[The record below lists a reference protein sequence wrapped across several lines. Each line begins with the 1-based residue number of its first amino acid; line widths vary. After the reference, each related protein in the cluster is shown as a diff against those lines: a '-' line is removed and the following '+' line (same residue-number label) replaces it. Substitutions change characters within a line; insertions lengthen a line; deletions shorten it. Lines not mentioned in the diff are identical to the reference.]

1 MSKGANFGRVKAF
14 ASVLQASKSPGNQR
28 RRVIGDGRSL
38 VNSAMVLPRLV
49 RSATLLYS
57 ARRFLREPHRLV
69 FNRSRC
75 LTDEKFLRCLCVCMP
90 EKHLQQS
97 ADTQFSLLQRT
108 RLTIRQELPNG
119 AYRAFRAA
127 LRVMIPHPLR
137 RRAVQL
143 VRSRFGL
150 LPLANLI
157 TDYVLTKKRIRTS
170 LNDSAGDDFYRSV
183 TLLPHLPKPDV
194 EAILNRPLAA
204 ASRAKPDVI
213 CFSIIDWSFRFQRP
227 QQIMSQFAA
236 NGHRVF
242 YLSVSKFRSRYAR
255 PKFAVTPIAE
265 NIYEVEIA
273 ARYPLDIF
281 HEVIEGK
288 DAELALGALDDLR
301 REFAINEAISYVMI
315 PSWCQTALETRSR
328 WDWRVVYDCMD
339 EWENFPGI
347 KPASLEAEHRLVS
360 ECDLLVVTAQRLA
373 EKWRWRSEAAK
384 PVVLARNAADYDFY
398 ASRCQPNSLLPDIQ
412 HPVVGYFGAIADW
425 FDIELLT
432 EVAKLRPDYSFVLLG
447 GVFDV
452 DVSRLQAL
460 PNVKLLGQQPYET
473 MPQYLYHFD
482 VCTIPFKINPIT
494 EATDPVKL
502 YEYWSGGKPVVA
514 TKMSELE
521 QYRDHVYLADNA
533 EDFAAKLDAA
543 IAETDPA
550 LPEQR
555 RALARQHTWK
565 NRYDR
570 IESGLRQASPRVSI
584 IIVTYNNLALTRLC
598 LESVLRNTEHPN
610 FEIIIVDNLSKD
622 GTPDYLRQLAELE
635 PSVKVILNDQNFGF
649 AKANNQ
655 GIELATGETIV
666 LLNNDTV
673 VPPGWLSRLL
683 RHLNDPQVGMVGPVT
698 NFVGNEA
705 RIEVPYSTW
714 QEMENFAHEHT
725 WANDLLVSDIHM
737 LAMFCV
743 AMRREVFNQV
753 GTLDERF
760 GVGMFED
767 DDYSVRV
774 KQAGFRLICAA
785 DVFVHHFGQ
794 AAFGKLIKS
803 GDYDRI
809 FEENQRQYEAKWQ
822 TAWQPHQNVPLK
834 LEKHRLGSM

>member
-1 MSKGANFGRVKAF
+1 MPKPLGQPGADAQFNLF
-14 ASVLQASKSPGNQR
+14 QR
-28 RRVIGDGRSL
+28 
-38 VNSAMVLPRLV
+38 ARLAV
-49 RSATLLYS
+49 
-57 ARRFLREPHRLV
+57 
-69 FNRSRC
+69 
-75 LTDEKFLRCLCVCMP
+75 
-90 EKHLQQS
+90 
-97 ADTQFSLLQRT
+97 
-108 RLTIRQELPNG
+108 RQELPNG
-119 AYRAFRAA
+119 LYRAFRAA
-127 LRVMIPHPLR
+127 MRVMIPHPLR

-143 VRSRFGL
+143 ARSRFGL
-150 LPLANLI
+150 LPLGNLV
-157 TDYVLTKKRIRTS
+157 TDYVLTKKRIRVS
-170 LNDSAGDDFYRSV
+170 LSDSTGNDFYRSV

-194 EAILNRPLAA
+194 EAILNRPIAA
-204 ASRAKPDVI
+204 TARAKPDVI

-227 QQIMSQFAA
+227 QQLMSQFAA

-255 PKFAVTPIAE
+255 PKFAVSPIAE
-265 NIYEVEIA
+265 NIYEVELA

-288 DAELALGALDDLR
+288 DLELALGALDDLR
-301 REFAINEAISYVMI
+301 REFSINQAVSYVMI
-315 PSWCQTALETRSR
+315 PSWSQTALETRRR
-328 WDWRVVYDCMD
+328 WDWQVVYDCMD

-347 KPASLEAEHRLVS
+347 KPASLEAEHRLVD
-360 ECDLLVVTAQRLA
+360 ECDLLVVTAERLA
-373 EKWRWRSEAAK
+373 QKWRWRSEAGN
-384 PVVLARNAADYDFY
+384 PIVLARNAADYDFY
-398 ASRCQPNSLLPDIQ
+398 VQRCQPNPLLADIP
-412 HPVVGYFGAIADW
+412 HPIVGYFGAIAEW
-425 FDIELLT
+425 FDIDLMAE
-432 EVAKLRPDYSFVLLG
+432 AARQRPNYSFVLLG

-452 DVSRLQAL
+452 DVSRLQSL

-473 MPQYLYHFD
+473 MPQYLHHFD

-514 TKMSELE
+514 TNMSELK
-521 QYRDHVYLADNA
+521 QYREHVYLAETA
-533 EDFAAKLDAA
+533 EDFIAKLDVAV
-543 IAETDPA
+543 AERDPQLA
-550 LPEQR
+550 EQR
-555 RALARQHTWK
+555 RAMARQHTWK

-570 IESGLRQASPRVSI
+570 IATELQQSVPRASI

-598 LESVLRNTEHPN
+598 LESVLRNTEYPN
-610 FEIIIVDNLSKD
+610 VEIIIVDNLSKD

-655 GIELATGETIV
+655 GIEVATGEFIV
-666 LLNNDTV
+666 LLNNDAI

-683 RHLNDPQVGMVGPVT
+683 RHLNDPQIGMVGPVT

-705 RIEVPYSTW
+705 KIEVPYATW
-714 QEMENFAHEHT
+714 QEMEHFAMEHT
-725 WANDLLVSDIHM
+725 WTNDLLVSDIHM

-743 AMRREVFNQV
+743 AMRHEVFDKI
-753 GTLDERF
+753 GALDERF

-774 KQAGFRLICAA
+774 KQAGYRLICAA

-834 LEKHRLGSM
+834 LEVHKQVSKAHRGGVENAEITQRTN

>member
-1 MSKGANFGRVKAF
+1 
-14 ASVLQASKSPGNQR
+14 
-28 RRVIGDGRSL
+28 
-38 VNSAMVLPRLV
+38 
-49 RSATLLYS
+49 
-57 ARRFLREPHRLV
+57 
-69 FNRSRC
+69 
-75 LTDEKFLRCLCVCMP
+75 MP

-97 ADTQFSLLQRT
+97 ADSQFNLFQRV
-108 RLTIRQELPNG
+108 RLAVRQESPSG
-119 AYRAFRAA
+119 AYRALRAA
-127 LRVMIPHPLR
+127 LRVMIPHPVR
-137 RRAVQL
+137 RRAVQI

-150 LPLANLI
+150 LPLGNLI

-170 LNDSAGDDFYRSV
+170 LSDSAGDDFYRSV

-265 NIYEVEIA
+265 NVYEVEIA

-301 REFAINEAISYVMI
+301 REFSINEAVSYVMI
-315 PSWCQTALETRSR
+315 PSWSQAALETRSR
-328 WDWRVVYDCMD
+328 WGWRVAYDCMD

-347 KPASLEAEHRLVS
+347 KPASLEAEHRLVA

-373 EKWRWRSEAAK
+373 EKWRWRSEAGK
-384 PVVLARNAADYDFY
+384 PIVLARNAADFDFY
-398 ASRCQPNSLLPDIQ
+398 ASRCQPNSLLSDIQ

-425 FDIELLT
+425 FDVDLLA
-432 EVAKLRPDYSFVLLG
+432 EVARQRPNYSFVLLG

-473 MPQYLYHFD
+473 MPQYLFHFD

-502 YEYWSGGKPVVA
+502 YEYLSGGKPVVA
-514 TKMSELE
+514 TGMSELE
-521 QYRDHVYLADNA
+521 HYREHVYLADNA

-543 IAETDPA
+543 IAENDPA

-570 IESGLRQASPRVSI
+570 IEDGLGQTVPKASI

-622 GTPDYLRQLAELE
+622 GSPDYLRQLAELE

-655 GIELATGETIV
+655 GIELATGDFIV

-683 RHLNDPQVGMVGPVT
+683 RHLDDPQIGMVGPVT

-705 RIEVPYSTW
+705 KIEVPYSAW
-714 QEMENFAHEHT
+714 RQMEIFAHEHN
-725 WANDLLVSDIHM
+725 WANNLLVADIHM

-743 AMRREVFNQV
+743 AMRREVFDQV
-753 GTLDERF
+753 GQLDERF

-774 KQAGFRLICAA
+774 KQAGYRLICAA

-809 FEENQRQYEAKWQ
+809 FEENQRLYEAKWQ
-822 TAWQPHQNVPLK
+822 TAWQPHKNVPLK
-834 LEKHRLGSM
+834 LEAHEPDLKVRRRGAENAEATQMLD